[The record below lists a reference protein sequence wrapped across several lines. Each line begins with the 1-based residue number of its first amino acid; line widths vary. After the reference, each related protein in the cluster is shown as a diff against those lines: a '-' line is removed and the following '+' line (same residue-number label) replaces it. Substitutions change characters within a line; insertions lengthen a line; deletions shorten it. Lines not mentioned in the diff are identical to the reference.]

1 MEQTLL
7 TRKDLAER
15 WGISTSTGD
24 RRVREGLISPVD
36 GHKTPQFNLFDV
48 LKVEGTDTSKMSPF
62 ERRRLEREVQEL
74 EQKVLELEEENKSIK
89 RQLTNVVAEI
99 MPILKGV

>member
-7 TRKDLAER
+7 SRKDLAER
-15 WGISTSTGD
+15 WGVSTSTVD
-24 RRVREGLISPVD
+24 RRVREGLITPVD
-36 GHKTPQFNLFDV
+36 GYKTPQFNLFDV

-62 ERRRLEREVQEL
+62 ERRRLEKEI
-74 EQKVLELEEENKSIK
+74 KELEEENSRLREEKEQMR

-99 MPILKGV
+99 MPILKEA